1 MNDIKSI
8 TYKYTNTLRQLQISL
23 IFIITIKNTLNMA
36 SNYTTYKKSVPYNTI
51 RLSGDVAQWSKYEES
66 YLDNS
71 SVAGKLGLS
80 NSSMKSLQL
89 ASNSSVD
96 PDGGIVSDGILSNMR
111 YGVSIESDQSTTDGV
126 YSSQIW
132 SGNNQGNN
140 NDFLSNRSYN
150 SSANPQN
157 VRLSRLAQWD
167 YTAFVEPSDL
177 DFLEIEEHQ
186 SAASYTW
193 QCNMAQELFIDQPFT
208 IAMGRNNSN
217 SSQRYIYLIR
227 SNVTGDKYSLYT
239 QNNVSRVT
247 KPSTFVNINVVCPMT
262 SSWSSKNDS
271 RNLSSNVLFAGSR
284 NTSNSSNVTLQA
296 YNVYLNNNTAGGTA
310 GGFTLAE
317 STNNTITFGGSVGSN
332 AVPGAACF
340 SHSYMQDVGAYS
352 QHMALLVDKGNGPL
366 DLHHIIQEYNI
377 SNNEMLHGGEINIG
391 AAGRYAQ
398 RGDVAHA
405 YVAGEDLVF
414 AAWCESKSTYNRYTK
429 FEAFSLND
437 SLNGGITNESYQSS
451 PSTIIDASNQLKTA
465 KLCLLHSEAQGADL
479 LVATSDTSGDIRL
492 NVVQYVRS
500 TKISTSVA
508 STTFQFNNSSITN
521 AFSLSALSAVEV
533 TALGFTGQGN
543 DFVPGGTNNFK
554 KRIYF
559 VVTGTIGGSYNSDK
573 IGYYYFDKT
582 NGTIVSLGDGTPSQT
597 SRGLMIARKNYQGQ
611 RDYTIGA
618 PLRGGAQNPW
628 TTIVGGMQYTSGGQL
643 VTYLGVAALAMDFKP
658 NWGNGNTSNP
668 PNDLVYD
675 LDGVVFT
682 NDVSDTRSDTSTAG
696 RYNVVFPHPS
706 SNFVA
711 PSTSGYSWMVSNS
724 TNGTTFASVGPNLT
738 QLTVSA
744 DTVSGTDFT
753 TWLYGYI
760 YDSWKGGDDLEITIS
775 TDNGNLNAIY
785 QMPAYTS
792 GVERVQWVT
801 NVGSGTEYLVID
813 WGGVISNSHSGDSW
827 SFINNS
833 EPDFVTAAYIEINLA

>member
-1 MNDIKSI
+1 
-8 TYKYTNTLRQLQISL
+8 
-23 IFIITIKNTLNMA
+23 MA

-66 YLDNS
+66 YLNNS

-96 PDGGIVSDGILSNMR
+96 PDGGIVGDGVLSNMR
-111 YGVSIESDQSTTDGV
+111 YGIALDGDVNNTDGV
-126 YSSQIW
+126 YYAQIP
-132 SGNNQGNN
+132 SGQSIQ

-150 SSANPQN
+150 SSGNPQN
-157 VRLSRLAQWD
+157 VRLSRLAGWS

-177 DFLEIEEHQ
+177 DFLAIEPNN

-217 SSQRYIYLIR
+217 SSQRYVYLIR

-239 QNNVSRVT
+239 QNNVSRLAI
-247 KPSTFVNINVVCPMT
+247 PSTFVNVNVVCPMT
-262 SSWSSKNDS
+262 SSWSSKNDL
-271 RNLSSNVLFAGSR
+271 RNISNNVLFAGSR
-284 NTSNSSNVTLQA
+284 NTSNSSNITLQA
-296 YNVYLNNNTAGGTA
+296 YNIQIGNNTSGATA
-310 GGFTLAE
+310 GSFGLTENA
-317 STNNTITFGGSVGSN
+317 SNTITFGGDVGSN

-340 SHSYMQDVGAYS
+340 SHSYMHDIGNYT

-366 DLHHIIQEYNI
+366 DLHHILQEYNI
-377 SNNEMLHGGEINIG
+377 GDDELYHGGAINIG
-391 AAGRYAQ
+391 AAGRYAV

-405 YVAGEDLVF
+405 YVGGDDLVF
-414 AAWCESKSTYNRYTK
+414 CVWCENKSTDNRYTK
-429 FEAFSLND
+429 FEAFSLNN
-437 SLNGGITNESYQSS
+437 SLSGGITNESYQST
-451 PSTIIDASNQLKTA
+451 PFTVIDASNQLKTA
-465 KLCLLHSEAQGADL
+465 KLCLLQSDSTEADF
-479 LVATSDTSGDIRL
+479 LVGTSDSSGDIRL
-492 NVVQYVRS
+492 NVVKYVRS
-500 TKISTSVA
+500 TKIATSVA
-508 STTFQFNNSSITN
+508 STTFQFNNTSLAN
-521 AFSLSALSAVEV
+521 VFSLSALSAVEV
-533 TALGFTGQGN
+533 TALGFTGQGD
-543 DFVPGGTNNFK
+543 DFVPGGTNDFK

-559 VVTGTIGGSYNSDK
+559 VVTGTVGGSYNSDK

-597 SRGLMIARKNYQGQ
+597 SRGLFIARKNYQGQ

-618 PLRGGAQNPW
+618 PLRGGTQNPW
-628 TTIVGGMQYTSGGQL
+628 TTIIGGMQYSTGGNL
-643 VTYLGVAALAMDFKP
+643 VTYLGVSALAMDFKP
-658 NWGNGNTSNP
+658 NWGNGNSSNP

-682 NDVSDTRSDTSTAG
+682 NNVSDSTSDTSTSG
-696 RYNVVFPHPS
+696 RYKVVFPHPS
-706 SNFVA
+706 PNFVA

-744 DTVSGTDFT
+744 DTVSGTDLTSYLEFM
-753 TWLYGYI
+753 
-760 YDSWKGGDDLEITIS
+760 YDSYKQGDDLDITIS
-775 TDNGNLNAIY
+775 TDNGNLNATY

-813 WGGVISNSHSGDSW
+813 WGGVVSNSHQGDSW
-827 SFINNS
+827 SFTNNTS
-833 EPDFVTAAYIEINLA
+833 TDFVTAAYIEINLA